1 MKSIY
6 KQLRTKKDSGF
17 TLIELLV
24 VVLILGILSVIAV
37 VAVNNARTTAV
48 NKACQSSASNLL
60 AALDQYKA
68 LSAST
73 AYPAAV
79 GATYTK
85 AELTTGLVS
94 GYLQKVPAYVGDGG
108 TQDYYLKVA
117 ITGTAPSQSVTVTG
131 YSDSL
136 GTTAISG
143 CTAP

>member
-1 MKSIY
+1 MKSLY
-6 KQLRTKKDSGF
+6 KSLRAKKDAGF

-48 NKACQSSASNLL
+48 NKACAASAASML

-68 LSAST
+68 LSSTT
-73 AYPAAV
+73 AYPTAA

-94 GYLQKVPAYVGDGG
+94 GYLQKVPAYVGDAAG
-108 TQDYYLKVA
+108 QDYYLKVA
-117 ITGTAPSQSVTVTG
+117 ITGTAPSQAVTITG
-131 YSDSL
+131 YSDSA
-136 GTTAISG
+136 GASAITG